1 MMAVREDSQGEDDT
15 MSMTVFHDRAGQE
28 HVKLSPMS
36 FAQEG
41 LWFLD
46 QLEPGS
52 AVSSIPFL
60 KGQNQVARDCVR
72 QVMHWIRIES
82 VLIWVH
88 VDTLCGED
96 EIAFQQFSVV
106 SKIEIGFAAHFLA
119 EIINPGLLLEC
130 VSFD

>member
-1 MMAVREDSQGEDDT
+1 MAESQDYERGREGIEGIPQRGLTKVAHPVVLQFGE
-15 MSMTVFHDRAGQE
+15 S
-28 HVKLSPMS
+28 SP
-36 FAQEG
+36 
-41 LWFLD
+41 
-46 QLEPGS
+46 PRR